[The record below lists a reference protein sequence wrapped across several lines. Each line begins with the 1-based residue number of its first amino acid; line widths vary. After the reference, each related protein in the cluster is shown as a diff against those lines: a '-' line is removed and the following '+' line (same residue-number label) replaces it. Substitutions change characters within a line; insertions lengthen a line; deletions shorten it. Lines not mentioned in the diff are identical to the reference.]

1 MGRAKD
7 AWMEEQERGWSD
19 PGTFVCDHC
28 IHDSYLINLVRQN
41 AQQRQCD
48 YCGRR
53 ARLAIAAPAAEVIK
67 AIGVAVHH
75 YYNDPTDAGVPYDG
89 GFIVEPV
96 GIDEVLSDL
105 GLDCSD
111 AFLQEVSDAF
121 GDSMW
126 VPSARGHWNGS
137 QLSDRMRY
145 SWASFQQLVKH
156 KTRYHFAHRQADDRE
171 ELSPT
176 EFLEAIGH
184 AVEALGLV
192 STIERGTLLHRA
204 RVRVADS
211 AWMPEAQTMGA
222 PPRNLASAG
231 RMNPP
236 GISYLYC
243 AFERETSLGEL
254 APTPPI
260 VMVAAQF
267 TLRSNVLVLNLCE
280 LPKSPSVYDVARNEE
295 LEWLDFLRGFTR
307 EISRPVRKDGSE
319 HVDYVPSQVV
329 CEWFAQVYGEGDGGA
344 TLDGIL
350 YPSAIVPGG
359 KNLVLFPQREV
370 FGKAMFEAVEFRAYE
385 VLELNNWVTL
395 AAALGFTPAAG
406 MIQSGVTY
414 PLTRRN

>member
-7 AWMEEQERGWSD
+7 AWMEEQERGWAD
-19 PGTFVCDHC
+19 PGTFVCDRC
-28 IHDSYLINLVRQN
+28 IHDPYLADLVRQN
-41 AQQRQCD
+41 AQQRHCD

-53 ARLAIAAPAAEVIK
+53 ARLANASPAADIIE
-67 AIGVAVHH
+67 AIGKAVHH

-96 GIDEVLSDL
+96 GIDEVLLDL

-111 AFLQEVSDAF
+111 AFWQAVSGAF
-121 GDSMW
+121 GASMW
-126 VPSARGHWNGS
+126 VPSVRGHWNGS

-145 SWASFQQLVKH
+145 SWSSFQQLVKH

-184 AVEALGLV
+184 AAETLGIV

-204 RVRVADS
+204 RVRVAGS
-211 AWMPEAQTMGA
+211 AWEPDAQTMGA
-222 PPRNLASAG
+222 PPSGLASAG

-243 AFERETSLGEL
+243 ALERETALGEL
-254 APTPPI
+254 APAPP
-260 VMVAAQF
+260 VELVAAQF
-267 TLRSNVLVLNLCE
+267 ALCSDVRVLNLCE
-280 LPKSPSVYDVARNEE
+280 LPKSPSVYDVACNDE
-295 LEWLDFLRGFTR
+295 LEWLGFLHSFAR

-329 CEWFAQVYGEGDGGA
+329 CEWFAQVHSEGDGGA

-350 YPSAIVPGG
+350 YPSAVVPGG
-359 KNLVLFPQREV
+359 KNLVLFPQRDALR
-370 FGKAMFEAVEFRAYE
+370 KAMFNAVEFRAYE
-385 VLELNNWVTL
+385 KLELTNWVKL
-395 AAALGFTPAAG
+395 ASALGFAHSRQT
-406 MIQSGVTY
+406 
-414 PLTRRN
+414 